1 MSDTTQLFRPVGL
14 YELQLIRDSSYTAFP
29 PRLPEQPIF
38 YPVLNEEYATQIAR
52 EWNMPDEK
60 SGYLG
65 VVTAFDVDSTYLSQY
80 EEKVVGSTSHREL
93 WVPAEDLAELN
104 RHIIGRIRIVAAFYG
119 ESYEGEREW

>member
-14 YELQLIRDSSYTAFP
+14 YELRLIRDSSYTTFP

-38 YPVLNEEYATQIAR
+38 YPVLNEKYAAQIAR

-65 VVTAFDVDSTYLSQY
+65 VVTAFDVDSAYLSQY
-80 EEKVVGSTSHREL
+80 EEKVVGAANHCEL
-93 WVPAEDLAELN
+93 WIPAEELPEFN
-104 RHIIGRIRIVAAFYG
+104 RRIVGKIRVVSAFYG
-119 ESYEGEREW
+119 DRYEDEREW